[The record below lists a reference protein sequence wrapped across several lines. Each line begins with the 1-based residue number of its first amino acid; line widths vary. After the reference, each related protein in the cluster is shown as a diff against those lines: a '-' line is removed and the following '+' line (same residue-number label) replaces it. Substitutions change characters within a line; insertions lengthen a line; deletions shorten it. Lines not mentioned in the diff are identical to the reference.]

1 MVDRSTASTARSTA
15 PQRMAPARRRARLD
29 GRYFSLSWQRPHPSD
44 AAGGALMM
52 AVPKKLVPS
61 APLRNAVRRVVRE
74 SVRASGI
81 EPMPAGLLRLVA
93 LPVFEEP
100 SPAPVAPGTA
110 ESADARPAAAVAA
123 GAAKR
128 TARGG
133 RNRPFDRRL
142 PDGAFKR
149 ACRADAD
156 ALFAR
161 LKLALVPRPR

>member
-15 PQRMAPARRRARLD
+15 PQRTAPARRRARLD

-44 AAGGALMM
+44 AARGALMM

-74 SVRASGI
+74 SVRAAGI
-81 EPMPAGLLRLVA
+81 HPMPTGLLRLVA
-93 LPVFEEP
+93 LPEFEQTP
-100 SPAPVAPGTA
+100 PASQSSGSQVSAQAHPAVAT
-110 ESADARPAAAVAA
+110 AA

-128 TARGG
+128 AVRAQ

-142 PDGAFKR
+142 PDRAFKR

-161 LKLALVPRPR
+161 LKLALVQPHR